1 MRRAQRRSEAP
12 CHPHTGLLR
21 EAWHWARIRA
31 TRWLAMTRT
40 DELAADTFGDR
51 ATKICMAHPG
61 KFVRQA
67 EGSGARSNNEH
78 LETAACNFVPPR
90 ALSIGIRTA
99 KTLFFLMTTFG
110 AGKSHHGRFR
120 RPSPL
125 PCVDGHGPRLAFWT
139 CDQQL
144 IRLHCTRSAIV

>member
-1 MRRAQRRSEAP
+1 MKQGALPPSHRIASGRLPLGTHSRNP
-12 CHPHTGLLR
+12 L
-21 EAWHWARIRA
+21 AR
-31 TRWLAMTRT
+31 TAMTRT
-40 DELAADTFGDR
+40 DELAADTFCDS
-51 ATKICMAHPG
+51 AIQIWMAHPG

-67 EGSGARSNNEH
+67 EGLGARSNNEH
-78 LETAACNFVPPR
+78 LETAACNFVLLR
-90 ALSIGIRTA
+90 AVSFGMRTT

-110 AGKSHHGRFR
+110 AGKSHYGRFR

-125 PCVDGHGPRLAFWT
+125 PCMDGHGPRLAFWT